1 MKSNRMNTL
10 IELLGDGH
18 ARTIRMLADEL
29 DTTESDVLRQI
40 EYLEHIGIIKK
51 VIGDN
56 VRETGC
62 ASGCG
67 GKCGS
72 SCGGSCNGCP
82 SGGYMC
88 KSCMPDGGFKNMGQM
103 WELVK

>member
-1 MKSNRMNTL
+1 MESNRMNRL

-29 DTTESDVLRQI
+29 NTTESDVMRQI
-40 EYLEHIGIIKK
+40 DYLEHIRVIRK
-51 VIGDN
+51 VIGDGAPGN
-56 VRETGC
+56 GC

-67 GKCGS
+67 G
-72 SCGGSCNGCP
+72 SCGASCKGCT
-82 SGGYMC
+82 SGGGNMC

>member
-51 VIGDN
+51 VIGGLNTVYEQDKKDN
-56 VRETGC
+56 RGHYRAGRHRMRVFGHQPENRSR
-62 ASGCG
+62 A
-67 GKCGS
+67 
-72 SCGGSCNGCP
+72 
-82 SGGYMC
+82 
-88 KSCMPDGGFKNMGQM
+88 F
-103 WELVK
+103 